1 MRSDLSRR
9 RLLQATGAGA
19 MAAALGASYRL
30 GDISA
35 QDAVALN
42 FTTPAGAETV
52 EREQAWFDANEAQ
65 YGVDVTISAVS
76 GSGFVL
82 YLDKLKTQL
91 AGGEPPDAARMYTGY
106 LATPYV
112 SYMTPLDDYYEQ
124 YGWDELIVGAAIQKT
139 LIDDKKYGLPVS
151 INGMPFWY
159 SIDAYTKA
167 GITAPPTTFDEL
179 EANNDKLKAA
189 GYVPLAEGGKFGW
202 DIMRVFEFFL
212 EKYAGPELH
221 DQLINMEASW
231 EDQSVVDSF
240 AAWKR
245 WVDNGWVNEGFLGM
259 APDDADTML
268 TQGTAAMLLTGPW
281 EENNIR
287 NANLDLAGFAVFPGP
302 TDQETVRFSSFID
315 QWQIPNEGKNIDKTI
330 EILNAFIQPA
340 AQAEVLNSAP
350 ATIGALDPAAS
361 PLGAAIF
368 DLINTHETFLVLD
381 QAMPQE
387 VTNAFFDQQAS
398 VSTGSTSP
406 EDAASAMQSA
416 IEDFKSNQ

>member
-1 MRSDLSRR
+1 
-9 RLLQATGAGA
+9 
-19 MAAALGASYRL
+19 
-30 GDISA
+30 
-35 QDAVALN
+35 
-42 FTTPAGAETV
+42 
-52 EREQAWFDANEAQ
+52 
-65 YGVDVTISAVS
+65 VDVTITAVS

-91 AGGEPPDAARMYTGY
+91 AGGQPPDAARMYTGY

-124 YGWDELIVGAAIQKT
+124 YGWDDLIVAAAVQKT

-159 SIDAYTKA
+159 SIDAFTKA

-212 EKYAGPELH
+212 EKYAGPQLH
-221 DQLINMEASW
+221 DQLTGMEASW
-231 EDQSVVDSF
+231 VDQSVIDSF

-245 WVDNGWVNEGFLGM
+245 WVDNGWVNEGFLGT

-302 TDQETVRFSSFID
+302 TDQESVRFSSFID

-350 ATIGALDPAAS
+350 ATIGALDSEAS

-387 VTNAFFDQQAS
+387 VTNAFFDQQAA

-406 EDAASAMQSA
+406 EDAATAMQKA